1 MSTNLVNRAIIPTHA
16 MVGLFDESDLLRLIS
31 YGITLD
37 IIISQLLL
45 SRCKTPIE
53 AVLANDTNIP
63 IYIDWDIIMRLYTH
77 HAQISPMRLDYQAV
91 CQIYY
96 RVFMNMYVC
105 LEEILF
111 ALSAPYRNL
120 NEIFFKVTNTAVI
133 SDGFYFEYI
142 VDYIPF

>member
-1 MSTNLVNRAIIPTHA
+1 MNTTNINRAIIPTHA
-16 MVGLFDESDLLRLIS
+16 MVGLFDESDLLRLMS

-37 IIISQLLL
+37 VIISQLLL

-53 AVLANDTNIP
+53 TVLANDISQP
-63 IYIDWDIIMRLYTH
+63 IFIDWDLVIRLYTH
-77 HAQISPMRLDYQAV
+77 HVHISPMRLDYQAV
-91 CQIYY
+91 GQIYQ

-111 ALSAPYRNL
+111 LLSAPYRNL
-120 NEIFFKVTNTAVI
+120 NEVFFKVTNTAVI